1 MRLYTVVVHDHLRLY
16 KYFCIYS
23 VKMTLVPLNVHF
35 HSFSQV
41 LAWVSST
48 EKNSGGGTKVTS
60 TDNSNRYDIAVYV
73 KDTGP

>member
-1 MRLYTVVVHDHLRLY
+1 
-16 KYFCIYS
+16 
-23 VKMTLVPLNVHF
+23 MTLVPLNVHF